1 MYGLDKHADLS
12 FLPASVFIQ
21 LRVGQNEL
29 VLAFD
34 SDALVTVEGSIEIGM
49 PGKESRHD
57 DLLGA
62 VPALLGLLGR
72 SVISYEVRSC
82 IPARLDNCRRKAMT
96 AVTGRSDADSRSR
109 LAGEVLS

>member
-21 LRVGQNEL
+21 LRVGQSEL
-29 VLAFD
+29 VLAF
-34 SDALVTVEGSIEIGM
+34 SDALVTVEESIEIGM

-96 AVTGRSDADSRSR
+96 AVAGRSGADSRSR
-109 LAGEVLS
+109 LAGDVQS

>member
-34 SDALVTVEGSIEIGM
+34 SDALVTVEESIEIGM
-49 PGKESRHD
+49 PGKES
-57 DLLGA
+57 
-62 VPALLGLLGR
+62 
-72 SVISYEVRSC
+72 
-82 IPARLDNCRRKAMT
+82 
-96 AVTGRSDADSRSR
+96 
-109 LAGEVLS
+109 